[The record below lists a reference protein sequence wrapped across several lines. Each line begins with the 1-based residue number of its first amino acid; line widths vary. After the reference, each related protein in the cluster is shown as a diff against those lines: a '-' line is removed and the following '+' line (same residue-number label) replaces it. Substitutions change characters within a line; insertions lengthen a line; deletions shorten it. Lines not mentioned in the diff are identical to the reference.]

1 MPTYEYA
8 CIRCGNKTDVMASIA
23 EKEAGLKPACPNCG
37 SKKMVQFF
45 GQVNIL
51 GSSRGFG
58 GPSGCG
64 PRSGP
69 GCCG

>member
-1 MPTYEYA
+1 MPTYEYV
-8 CIRCGNKTDVMASIA
+8 CIKCGNKTDVLASIA
-23 EKEAGLKPACPNCG
+23 DKEAGLKPTCPNCG
-37 SKKMVQFF
+37 SKKMAQFF
-45 GQVNIL
+45 GQVNIS

-64 PRSGP
+64 PMEGP